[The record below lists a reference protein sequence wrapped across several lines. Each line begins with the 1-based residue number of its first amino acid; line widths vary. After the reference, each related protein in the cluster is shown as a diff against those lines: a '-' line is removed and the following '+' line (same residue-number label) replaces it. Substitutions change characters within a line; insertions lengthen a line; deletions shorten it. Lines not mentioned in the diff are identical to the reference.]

1 MAPTQTQK
9 PTQRLRRANYNTA
22 TSLRTTNPSVAP
34 VIIVIVIP
42 IGIFL
47 IGHDGRKTLLR
58 RVSANYAT
66 GRRNGTYRISQDI
79 MDPIHGLRQPTNKA
93 SQHHHRFRHRGR
105 RADSPMAR
113 GFAEVALD
121 AHSPRTLHDAQGV
134 QILRRGQNPTRR
146 LGGGDAIRQGDQPIQ
161 ATLEA
166 LGEKLATKL
175 KIGLATE
182 THLATAPLAKAH
194 APSALPSIPM
204 LHALEAGNRGQLL
217 AAAKTYVARKH
228 HNGRRGAPG
237 KNDIVVHRD
246 GVAKGS
252 RKVSEVQVKLDRG
265 SELTL
270 RRERRGSC
278 ERSSQGQRHKKKT
291 ME

>member
-1 MAPTQTQK
+1 MG
-9 PTQRLRRANYNTA
+9 LTA
-22 TSLRTTNPSVAP
+22 YLKTSWIPSM
-34 VIIVIVIP
+34 
-42 IGIFL
+42 
-47 IGHDGRKTLLR
+47 
-58 RVSANYAT
+58 VSASRPTKPAST
-66 GRRNGTYRISQDI
+66 ITDSAIVVGGRTPPWRAASRKWRSMRTVHERC
-79 MDPIHGLRQPTNKA
+79 MTRKA
-93 SQHHHRFRHRGR
+93 SKSSGEGKIPPGAWAAATRSDKAISLFRRPWKRWGISKR
-105 RADSPMAR
+105 
-113 GFAEVALD
+113 
-121 AHSPRTLHDAQGV
+121 
-134 QILRRGQNPTRR
+134 
-146 LGGGDAIRQGDQPIQ
+146 
-161 ATLEA
+161 
-166 LGEKLATKL
+166 EKLATKL